1 MVQAFAT
8 VFWNRFVTKYIP
20 SLTIRKKWN
29 ITQRNFKIGD
39 LVLVF
44 DKNANR
50 TKWPLARIVEIMP
63 GKDET
68 VRTVK
73 IKTRCLSYKSFSKTL
88 FVRRS
93 SLKLK

>member
-50 TKWPLARIVEIMP
+50 AKWPLARIVEIMP
-63 GKDET
+63 GKDGT

-73 IKTRCLSYKSFSKTL
+73 IKTKDAYHTRASQKLCLL
-88 FVRRS
+88 EEAV
-93 SLKLK
+93 